1 MPVTTA
7 VAIFFLI
14 WWIVLFAV
22 LPWGVRSQQ
31 EDAEV
36 APGTDP
42 GAPGDPQ
49 SAPKTGLDD
58 AGLRGGFCR
67 LLRHLCRPLGHVG
80 KPVGAVWAAHDP
92 LDRGKLIDNQNRG
105 L

>member
-31 EDAEV
+31 ENAEV

-42 GAPGDPQ
+42 GAPAIPNLRRKLVWTTLVSIVVFAACYVIYVDRLVTFE
-49 SAPKTGLDD
+49 SLLAPFGL
-58 AGLRGGFCR
+58 
-67 LLRHLCRPLGHVG
+67 HMTP
-80 KPVGAVWAAHDP
+80 
-92 LDRGKLIDNQNRG
+92 
-105 L
+105 

>member
-7 VAIFFLI
+7 IAIFFLI

-42 GAPGDPQ
+42 GAPAIPRLGRKLLWTTLVSMVIFAGCYVVYVNHLVTLQ
-49 SAPKTGLDD
+49 GLAAPFGM
-58 AGLRGGFCR
+58 R
-67 LLRHLCRPLGHVG
+67 
-80 KPVGAVWAAHDP
+80 
-92 LDRGKLIDNQNRG
+92 
-105 L
+105 